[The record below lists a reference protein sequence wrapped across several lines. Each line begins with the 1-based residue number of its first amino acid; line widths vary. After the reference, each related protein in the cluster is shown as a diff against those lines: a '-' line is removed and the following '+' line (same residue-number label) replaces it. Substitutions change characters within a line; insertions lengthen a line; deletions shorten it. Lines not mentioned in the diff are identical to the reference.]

1 MFNLNDD
8 IVMDKIDKGIKIV
21 CVVVALVVVIFS
33 MKDSMVEGP
42 KKVEKNLQLSEELE
56 QKMIDFSEKEE
67 SFSSLDIT
75 YQALVK
81 IAKEKKYNLATK
93 TQFEEILTA
102 EEKTKVEEIANLYQ
116 FEGYSTEEV
125 VSSFS
130 DKKAMIDYY
139 GIENLQVLY
148 DIVNNHKKDL
158 VAPQ

>member
-8 IVMDKIDKGIKIV
+8 IIMDKIDKGIKIV
-21 CVVVALVVVIFS
+21 CVVIALVIVIFS

-42 KKVEKNLQLSEELE
+42 KKIEKNLQLSEELE
-56 QKMIDFSEKEE
+56 QKIVVFSEKEE
-67 SFSSLDIT
+67 SFSALDIT

-102 EEKTKVEEIANLYQ
+102 EEKAKVEEIANLYQ
-116 FEGYSTEEV
+116 FDGYSTEEV
-125 VSSFS
+125 VSSFG

-139 GIENLQVLY
+139 GVENLQVLY

-158 VAPQ
+158 AVSQ

>member
-8 IVMDKIDKGIKIV
+8 IVMDKIDKGIKIA

-56 QKMIDFSEKEE
+56 QKIVVFSEKEE
-67 SFSSLDIT
+67 SFSALDIT

-102 EEKTKVEEIANLYQ
+102 EEKAKVEEIANLYQ

-125 VSSFS
+125 VSSFGE
-130 DKKAMIDYY
+130 KKAMIDYY

-158 VAPQ
+158 AVSQ